1 MRRLVLSALV
11 MVVLLAGCGYAF
23 QRSAQKAPANIR
35 SMAVPTVTNATT
47 YTDLTNELTN
57 GLIAELNL
65 SKIVRV
71 TDPTAADALLEVR
84 VKSVQIEGA
93 SRSQNLDTSVSRRVT
108 VLVTAV
114 LRRAKDGKILWQNQA
129 VSARQN
135 YQVEDDQSVVEA
147 NLNNA
152 LNNLALKIAEKIHDG
167 IFESF

>member
-1 MRRLVLSALV
+1 MRKLVLSALV
-11 MVVLLAGCGYAF
+11 IWVLLAGCGYEF
-23 QRSAQKAPANIR
+23 QRSAQKAPADIR
-35 SMAVPTVTNATT
+35 SISVPTVTNATT

-71 TDPTAADALLEVR
+71 TDPATADAVLDVR

-93 SRSQNLDTSVSRRVT
+93 ARSESLDTSVSRRVT
-108 VLVTAV
+108 VNVNAV
-114 LRRAKDGKILWQNQA
+114 LRRTRDGKILWQNQA

-135 YQVEDDQSVVEA
+135 YQVEDDQSIVEA

>member
-1 MRRLVLSALV
+1 MRRLLLSVLV
-11 MVVLLAGCGYAF
+11 VVLLAGCGYEF
-23 QRSAQKAPANIR
+23 QRAAQKAPANIR
-35 SMAVPTVTNATT
+35 SMAVPTVSNATT

-71 TDPTAADALLEVR
+71 TDPAGADAILEVR

-93 SRSQNLDTSVSRRVT
+93 ARSQNLDTSVSRRVT
-108 VLVTAV
+108 VSVSAV
-114 LRRAKDGKILWQNQA
+114 LRRVRDGKILWQNQT

>member
-1 MRRLVLSALV
+1 MQRLVVCTLVVFALV
-11 MVVLLAGCGYAF
+11 LGCGYEF
-23 QRSAQKAPANIR
+23 QRSAQKAPADIR
-35 SMAVPTVTNATT
+35 SISVPTVTNATT

-71 TDPTAADALLEVR
+71 TDPAAADALLEVR
-84 VKSVQIEGA
+84 VRSVQIEGA
-93 SRSQNLDTSVSRRVT
+93 ARSQDLDTSVSRRVT
-108 VLVTAV
+108 VLVSAV
-114 LRRAKDGKILWQNQA
+114 LRHTRDGKILWQNQA